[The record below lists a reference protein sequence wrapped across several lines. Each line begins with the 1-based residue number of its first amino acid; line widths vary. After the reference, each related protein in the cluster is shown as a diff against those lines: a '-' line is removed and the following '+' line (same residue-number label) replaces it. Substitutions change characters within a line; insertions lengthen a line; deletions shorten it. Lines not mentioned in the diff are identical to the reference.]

1 MAATVEIRIFNG
13 AGPTG
18 ANAESGFTFS
28 RDDNVAG
35 SARIPKPNANGTNY
49 SWYKSLGL
57 YVSAGGGSTSL
68 SNKDIYWG
76 SAPSTGLTG
85 HFDADA
91 SYVQATS
98 GNKPTDNGT
107 TNDATPA
114 GYTLITTSAQAY
126 DASSDAATNSTL
138 CGDYCRVVIGV
149 ANTYAGGAGP
159 SIVLPDIKMEY
170 DES

>member
-18 ANAESGFTFS
+18 ANAESGFTFG
-28 RDDNVAG
+28 RDDSVA
-35 SARIPKPNANGTNY
+35 STARIPKPNAAGTNY

-57 YVSAGGGSTSL
+57 YVTAGGGSTSL
-68 SNKDIYWG
+68 SNRDVYWG
-76 SAPSTGLTG
+76 SAPAAGLTG
-85 HFDADA
+85 HFDPDA

-114 GYTLITTSAQAY
+114 SYTLMTTSAQAY
-126 DASSDAATNSTL
+126 DAASAAATNSTL
-138 CGDYCRVVIGV
+138 NGQYCRVVIGV
-149 ANTYAGGAGP
+149 SNNYVGGAGP
-159 SIVLPDIKMEY
+159 SIVLPDLKMEY